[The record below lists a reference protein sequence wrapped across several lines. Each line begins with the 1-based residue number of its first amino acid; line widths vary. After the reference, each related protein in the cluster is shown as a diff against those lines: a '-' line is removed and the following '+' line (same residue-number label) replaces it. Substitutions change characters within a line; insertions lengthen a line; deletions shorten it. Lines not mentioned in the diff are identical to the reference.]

1 MVFIVHCKML
11 RNSFYCGIITYHK
24 EYTPDFLKQKKIKN
38 YGDLEYVQV
47 QGTHEPI
54 VTVEEYEQVQKLMD
68 AKSVVMKNHNKGK
81 RRVGRMQHT
90 TAFGRLMIVSAETSL
105 TCGFIPVMGGQ
116 TALITSAT
124 HR

>member
-68 AKSVVMKNHNKGK
+68 AKSVVMKTITKEN
-81 RRVGRMQHT
+81 
-90 TAFGRLMIVSAETSL
+90 AE
-105 TCGFIPVMGGQ
+105 
-116 TALITSAT
+116 
-124 HR
+124 